1 MRFVSGRLLC
11 LLQMEINQ
19 MDAVVVPSALKIA
32 FQRAV
37 LIQEVVDLRFHVAV
51 VLNIIEFSCEINFH
65 CM

>member
-1 MRFVSGRLLC
+1 
-11 LLQMEINQ
+11 MEINQ

-37 LIQEVVDLRFHVAV
+37 LIQEVVDLSFHVAV